1 MPMLFS
7 QQDHPAEIW
16 QTLKHELHR
25 GALDLKHPFRYVNLG
40 TQTISGPEIRTV
52 VLRSVSKNL
61 EFYVFTDLRSA
72 KVEELRQSPLA
83 CLHFYHPVKRVQ
95 IRIHAKAN
103 LHCQDE
109 LSRAFWAKV
118 KDDAQKAYTST
129 LAPGMGISA
138 PEDANDWLEPG
149 EDRYFAVLRFIPERV
164 EVLQLNGIHH
174 LRLVFLRSEDWRG
187 SWLVP

>member
-25 GALDLKHPFRYVNLG
+25 GALDPKHPFRYLNLG
-40 TQTISGPEIRTV
+40 TQTISDPEIRTV

-61 EFYVFTDLRSA
+61 EFYVFTDSRSA
-72 KVEELRQSPLA
+72 KVEELRQSPMA
-83 CLHFYHPVKRVQ
+83 CLHFYHPAKRVQ
-95 IRIHAKAN
+95 IRVQAQAR
-103 LHCQDE
+103 LHSEDE

-129 LAPGMGISA
+129 QAPGTIIST
-138 PEDANDWLEPG
+138 PEDAFGWLGPG
-149 EDRYFAVLRFIPERV
+149 DDRYFKVLRFVPDRV

-174 LRLVFLRSEDWRG
+174 LRLVFLRSEDWKG

>member
-1 MPMLFS
+1 MIFTETESPT
-7 QQDHPAEIW
+7 EIW
-16 QTLKHELHR
+16 QSLVHELRR
-25 GALDLKHPFRYVNLG
+25 GALDPKHPFRYVNLG

-72 KVEELRQSPLA
+72 KVEELRQSPLV
-83 CLHFYHPVKRVQ
+83 CLHFYHPGKRVQ

-103 LHCQDE
+103 LHSQDE

-118 KDDAQKAYTST
+118 QGDAQKAYTST
-129 LAPGMGISA
+129 QAPGTIISI
-138 PEDANDWLEPG
+138 PEDAFGWLEPG
-149 EDRYFAVLRFIPERV
+149 DDRFFTVMRFVPERV

>member
-1 MPMLFS
+1 MLFS
-7 QQDHPAEIW
+7 QQEHPSEIW
-16 QTLKHELHR
+16 QILKHELHR
-25 GALDLKHPFRYVNLG
+25 GALDPKHPFRYVNLG
-40 TQTISGPEIRTV
+40 TQTASGPEIRTV

-61 EFYVFTDLRSA
+61 EFYVFTDSRSA

-83 CLHFYHPVKRVQ
+83 CLHFYHPGKRVQ
-95 IRIHAKAN
+95 IRIQAQVQIHSG
-103 LHCQDE
+103 DE

-129 LAPGMGISA
+129 LASGTVIST
-138 PEDANDWLEPG
+138 PEEAFEWQEPRD
-149 EDRYFAVLRFIPERV
+149 DRFFTVLRFVPERV